1 MACCRGC
8 AYSSVL
14 SVTAP
19 GPRSLG
25 VQHDN
30 AISEKYIPRLPKP
43 LVYYIINPYRA
54 FSYTINSCG
63 TTFCG
68 TISCRITYR
77 VLAYEITYHRM
88 ASYGIILYRL
98 RLTIEWPFQIHLKYC
113 ILCTQI
119 IIRTLV
125 GG

>member
-1 MACCRGC
+1 MVLGRAYMACCRGC

-30 AISEKYIPRLPKP
+30 AISEKYVPRLPKP
-43 LVYYIINPYRA
+43 LVYHIINSYRTLLYTMA
-54 FSYTINSCG
+54 SYG

-68 TISCRITYR
+68 TMSSWITYR
-77 VLAYEITYHRM
+77 ILTYEMTFHRM
-88 ASYGIILYRL
+88 ASCEIIFYRL
-98 RLTIEWPFQIHLKYC
+98 RL
-113 ILCTQI
+113 
-119 IIRTLV
+119 RT
-125 GG
+125 